1 MKKGFTLIELLI
13 VICIIGIIAAT
24 VIGKYRSI
32 NQTATIEQKAEKHQ
46 SEFQGRY

>member
-13 VICIIGIIAAT
+13 VICLIGIIAAT

-32 NQTATIEQKAEKHQ
+32 NNKQTVIIEQHQ